1 MGASTP
7 AVASDEPALQGV
19 LAAVRTAPVATSL
32 PYFARDWPGG
42 SIQFLTGRNSAAAAS
57 EAMSQV
63 GSGGGVGDTESAIG
77 HMQQKA

>member
-57 EAMSQV
+57 LWQLYRCLLQSDGGD
-63 GSGGGVGDTESAIG
+63 GSLPR
-77 HMQQKA
+77 